1 MIEQPA
7 SLKNWLIAAGTAW
20 IAFGMVAAWLI
31 LSNVYHAH
39 VTQQF
44 YEELFVHL
52 DELQRLAQVEDGRA
66 VLRAPL
72 SDPRYDVENSGY
84 YWEIQQRDAVLAR
97 STSLK
102 AAALRTPMG
111 DRADIG
117 VHTHTIEGPTG
128 TLLVAEKLDWKD
140 PSRPPIQFII
150 GTDKRH
156 LDAIVQSFNHTLSWA
171 LTGLGLSLVL
181 AATLLILYAMR
192 PLSDVHAALH
202 DVRSGKSMK
211 LTGKHPAEVQ
221 PLIDSLNTLLVA
233 TNELVQRA
241 RTQAG
246 NIAHGLKTP
255 LAILTDEAYRLQQQ
269 GQGTSAATILDQ
281 CRRMQTQ
288 IDYQTAR
295 ARIVA
300 NRLSPSATA
309 DLKEAAVDI
318 VGAVS
323 RLYKHKGI
331 EFQLAVTDGLKVA
344 CDKQDLQEL
353 LGNLVDNAGKHANS
367 RVAVTAKPT
376 EDGAIA
382 IDIADDGP
390 GLPPEAYEVV
400 FNVGERWDT
409 QEQGTGLGLAIAR
422 DLATLYGGTI
432 KLGTS
437 TLGGLLAS
445 LRLPDANRR
454 LAS

>member
-1 MIEQPA
+1 
-7 SLKNWLIAAGTAW
+7 
-20 IAFGMVAAWLI
+20 
-31 LSNVYHAH
+31 
-39 VTQQF
+39 
-44 YEELFVHL
+44 
-52 DELQRLAQVEDGRA
+52 
-66 VLRAPL
+66 
-72 SDPRYDVENSGY
+72 
-84 YWEIQQRDAVLAR
+84 
-97 STSLK
+97 
-102 AAALRTPMG
+102 
-111 DRADIG
+111 
-117 VHTHTIEGPTG
+117 
-128 TLLVAEKLDWKD
+128 
-140 PSRPPIQFII
+140 
-150 GTDKRH
+150 
-156 LDAIVQSFNHTLSWA
+156 
-171 LTGLGLSLVL
+171 
-181 AATLLILYAMR
+181 
-192 PLSDVHAALH
+192 
-202 DVRSGKSMK
+202 MK